1 MPWANEEKED
11 HTMCEQTQ
19 MGAPLLCKENTSLWP
34 ITQSQTWSTGQETA
48 IRTSPKGYL
57 GVGGKSR
64 LEPQITNQKGCTG
77 QKGGRATPP
86 LGSSRVPTKT
96 LWDLLILWTP
106 GRSFPSLRPSKS
118 LMKNSGVCTVLC
130 RVGRNNHKAVR
141 LGPPR
146 HALPSC
152 HLSLSPLQQ
161 QRLLPSKSEALQSID
176 LRHLQSRL
184 RLLGSP
190 AAVQTFEVTVP
201 EAV

>member
-1 MPWANEEKED
+1 MLCVSKPRWEHLFFVRKIPPSGPS
-11 HTMCEQTQ
+11 HSHKP
-19 MGAPLLCKENTSLWP
+19 GAQDKRLRLEP
-34 ITQSQTWSTGQETA
+34 
-48 IRTSPKGYL
+48 TSPKGYL

-64 LEPQITNQKGCTG
+64 LEPQITNQKGCIG

-86 LGSSRVPTKT
+86 LGPSRVPTKT
-96 LWDLLILWTP
+96 LWDLLVLWTP

-130 RVGRNNHKAVR
+130 RVGRNKAVR

-152 HLSLSPLQQ
+152 HLSLSPLEQ

-190 AAVQTFEVTVP
+190 AAIQTFEVTVP
-201 EAV
+201 EAG